1 MIIQRAHVEYV
12 FRYRFMFVPS
22 VHVNVVVIAQVP
34 SRPRLVIGAKA
45 RIDAL
50 NATQSAAIQ

>member
-45 RIDAL
+45 RIDA
-50 NATQSAAIQ
+50 